1 MLISLAIKNFA
12 IVSQLEVNWHSQMT
26 TITGETGAGKSIAID
41 ALAQALG
48 ERSEASMV
56 RANTDKAEV
65 IASFDI
71 SKLNSAKSWLKE
83 HELYNDDD
91 CILRRVVSKEGRS
104 KAYINGS
111 QVPASQLK
119 IIGSLL
125 VSIHG
130 QHAHQLLT
138 KPEHQRFMLDQYAG
152 NQELLSNL
160 KAVYTEL
167 QSKTSEFKQLTEKQ
181 AEFSAQT
188 QLLQYQVDELNN
200 AELIEGE
207 YQQIEQE
214 HKRLHHANSL
224 QGDSQHALDILYE
237 NDSGNAYSALQS
249 ALSILH
255 KASNVDA
262 KLTPTI
268 ELLDSALIQLDEGT
282 SELKRYVD
290 NLELNPE
297 RLIEVEQRLNLYVE
311 LSRKHQVFPELLID
325 KSNSLT
331 EELNKLINSDHRLI
345 ELEGEIEQAKS
356 NYQTLAVQL
365 TKSRFDFA
373 EQLNKKITSSMH
385 QLNMAEAVFE
395 IEINS
400 NSDTFTQFGSDKIEF
415 LVSANPGQPL
425 QPLLKVASG
434 GELSR
439 ISLAIQVIIAQKV
452 TTPTF
457 MFDEVDVGVSGPTA
471 SAVGKLM
478 RELSN
483 NTQVICVTHLP
494 QVACY
499 GHQQQF
505 VNKQT
510 LTGITQ
516 TSMEAL
522 NQMGR
527 IDELARLLGGDTI
540 SATTRANAQE
550 LLSIAHAH

>member
-12 IVSQLEVNWHSQMT
+12 IVSHLEVNWHNQMT

-65 IASFDI
+65 IASFDV
-71 SKLNSAKSWLKE
+71 SKLTTALNWLKE
-83 HELYNDDD
+83 NELFNDDD
-91 CILRRVVSKEGRS
+91 CILRRVVTKEGRS

-119 IIGSLL
+119 AIGSLL

-130 QHAHQLLT
+130 QHAHQLLI
-138 KPEHQRFMLDQYAG
+138 KADHQRFMLDQYAG
-152 NQELLSNL
+152 NLDLLAEVKL
-160 KAVYTEL
+160 VFQEL
-167 QSKTSEFKQLTEKQ
+167 QSKTSEYKQLTEKQ
-181 AEFSAQT
+181 AEFSAQK

-200 AELIEGE
+200 AELTDGE
-207 YQQIEQE
+207 YQEIENE

-224 QGDSQHALDILYE
+224 QSDTQHAIDILHE
-237 NDSGNAYSALQS
+237 NESGNAYSALQTAMS
-249 ALSILH
+249 LLH
-255 KASNVDA
+255 KSASLDSRLN
-262 KLTPTI
+262 PTI

-282 SELKRYVD
+282 SELRNYID
-290 NLELNPE
+290 QLELNPQ
-297 RLIEVEQRLNLYVE
+297 RLIDVEQRLNLYVD
-311 LSRKHQVFPELLID
+311 LSRKHQVFPEQLIE
-325 KSNSLT
+325 KSISLND
-331 EELNKLINSDHRLI
+331 ELNKLANSDTRLL
-345 ELEGEIEQAKS
+345 ELELEIEQAKN
-356 NYQTLAVQL
+356 NYKELSTKL
-365 TKSRFDFA
+365 TEKRKNFA
-373 EQLNKKITSSMH
+373 QQLNTKITASMK
-385 QLNMAEAVFE
+385 QLNMADAVFS
-395 IEINS
+395 IHIS
-400 NSDTFTQFGSDKIEF
+400 SDSDTFTQFGSDKVEF

-425 QPLLKVASG
+425 QSLLKVASG

-452 TTPTF
+452 TTPTLL
-457 MFDEVDVGVSGPTA
+457 FDEVDVGVSGPTA

-510 LTGITQ
+510 TTGGTQ

-522 NQMGR
+522 DQLGR

-540 SATTRANAQE
+540 SATTKANAKE

>member
-12 IVSQLEVNWHSQMT
+12 IVSQLEVNWHHQMT

-65 IASFDI
+65 IASFDV
-71 SKLNSAKSWLKE
+71 SKLTTAQNWLKE
-83 HELYNDDD
+83 NELFNDDD
-91 CILRRVVSKEGRS
+91 CILRRVVTKEGRS
-104 KAYINGS
+104 KAYINGI

-119 IIGSLL
+119 AIGSLL

-130 QHAHQLLT
+130 QHAHQLLI
-138 KPEHQRFMLDQYAG
+138 KPDHQRFMLDQYAG
-152 NQELLSNL
+152 SLDLLAKVKL
-160 KAVYTEL
+160 VYQEL

-181 AEFSAQT
+181 AEFSAQK

-200 AELIEGE
+200 AELTGGE
-207 YQQIEQE
+207 YQEIESE

-224 QGDSQHALDILYE
+224 QGDTQHALDILHE
-237 NDSGNAYSALQS
+237 NETGNAYSALQT
-249 ALSILH
+249 ALSLLQ
-255 KASNVDA
+255 KSANLDSRLN
-262 KLTPTI
+262 PTI

-282 SELKRYVD
+282 SELRNYID
-290 NLELNPE
+290 QLELNPQ

-311 LSRKHQVFPELLID
+311 LSRKHQVFPELLIE
-325 KSNSLT
+325 KLTSLT
-331 EELNKLINSDHRLI
+331 DELNKLANSDTRLL
-345 ELEGEIEQAKS
+345 ELELEIEQAKNS
-356 NYQTLAVQL
+356 YKELAITL
-365 TKSRFDFA
+365 TEKRNHFA
-373 EQLNKKITSSMH
+373 QQLNKKITASMK
-385 QLNMAEAVFE
+385 QLNMADAEFN
-395 IEINS
+395 ININS
-400 NSDTFTQFGSDKIEF
+400 DPDIFTQFGSDKVEF

-439 ISLAIQVIIAQKV
+439 MSLAIQVIIAQKV
-452 TTPTF
+452 TTPTLL
-457 MFDEVDVGVSGPTA
+457 FDEVDVGVSGPTA

-510 LTGITQ
+510 STGTTQ

-522 NQMGR
+522 DQLGR
-527 IDELARLLGGDTI
+527 IEELARLLGGDTI
-540 SATTRANAQE
+540 SATTKANAQE

>member
-48 ERSEASMV
+48 ERSDASMV

-65 IASFDI
+65 IAAFDI
-71 SKLNSAKSWLKE
+71 SNLESAQNWLKE

-111 QVPASQLK
+111 QVPAAQLK
-119 IIGSLL
+119 AIGSLL

-152 NQELLSNL
+152 NQELLLNL
-160 KAVYTEL
+160 KSVYSDL
-167 QSKTSEFKQLTEKQ
+167 QSKTTEFKQLTEKQ

-207 YQQIEQE
+207 YQEIEQE

-255 KASNVDA
+255 KASSVDA

-282 SELKRYVD
+282 SELRRYVD
-290 NLELNPE
+290 SLELNPE

-331 EELNKLINSDHRLI
+331 EELNKLTNSDNRLI
-345 ELEGEIEQAKS
+345 ELETEIEQAKLR
-356 NYQTLAVQL
+356 YKELAAEL
-365 TKSRFDFA
+365 TKTRTQFA
-373 EQLNKKITSSMH
+373 QQLNKKITSSMQ
-385 QLNMAEAVFE
+385 QLNMADAVFE
-395 IEINS
+395 IQINS
-400 NSDTFTQFGSDKIEF
+400 DPDTYTQFGSDKIEF

-452 TTPTF
+452 TTPTL

-510 LTGITQ
+510 STGVTQ
-516 TSMEAL
+516 TSMKAL
-522 NQMGR
+522 DKTGR

-540 SATTRANAQE
+540 SATTKANAQE

>member
-452 TTPTF
+452 TTPTL

>member
-12 IVSQLEVNWHSQMT
+12 IVSQLEVNWHHQMT

-65 IASFDI
+65 IASFDV
-71 SKLNSAKSWLKE
+71 SKLTTAQNWLKE
-83 HELYNDDD
+83 NELFNDDD
-91 CILRRVVSKEGRS
+91 CILRRVVTKEGRS
-104 KAYINGS
+104 KAYINGI

-119 IIGSLL
+119 AIGSLL

-130 QHAHQLLT
+130 QHAHQLLI
-138 KPEHQRFMLDQYAG
+138 KPDHQRFMLDQYAG
-152 NQELLSNL
+152 SLDLLAKVKL
-160 KAVYTEL
+160 VYQEL

-181 AEFSAQT
+181 AEFSAQK

-200 AELIEGE
+200 AELIDGE
-207 YQQIEQE
+207 YQEIESE

-224 QGDSQHALDILYE
+224 QGDTQHALDILHE
-237 NDSGNAYSALQS
+237 NETGNAYSALQT
-249 ALSILH
+249 ALSLLQ
-255 KASNVDA
+255 KSANLDSRLN
-262 KLTPTI
+262 PTI

-282 SELKRYVD
+282 SELRNYID
-290 NLELNPE
+290 QLELNPQ

-311 LSRKHQVFPELLID
+311 LSRKHQVFPELLIE
-325 KSNSLT
+325 KLTSLT
-331 EELNKLINSDHRLI
+331 DELNKLANSDTRLL
-345 ELEGEIEQAKS
+345 ELELEIEQAKNS
-356 NYQTLAVQL
+356 YKELAITL
-365 TKSRFDFA
+365 TEKRNHFA
-373 EQLNKKITSSMH
+373 QQLNKKITASMK
-385 QLNMAEAVFE
+385 QLNMADAEFN
-395 IEINS
+395 ININS
-400 NSDTFTQFGSDKIEF
+400 DPDIFTQFGSDKVEF

-439 ISLAIQVIIAQKV
+439 MSLAIQVIIAQKV
-452 TTPTF
+452 TTPTLL
-457 MFDEVDVGVSGPTA
+457 FDEVDVGVSGPTA

-499 GHQQQF
+499 GHQQHI
-505 VNKQT
+505 VNNQT
-510 LTGITQ
+510 STGTTQ

-522 NQMGR
+522 DQLGR

-540 SATTRANAQE
+540 SATTKANAQE

>member
-12 IVSQLEVNWHSQMT
+12 IVSQLEVNWHNQMT

-65 IASFDI
+65 IASFDV
-71 SKLNSAKSWLKE
+71 SKLTTAQNWLKE
-83 HELYNDDD
+83 NELFNDDD
-91 CILRRVVSKEGRS
+91 CILRRVVTKEGRS

-119 IIGSLL
+119 AIGSLL

-130 QHAHQLLT
+130 QHAHQLLI
-138 KPEHQRFMLDQYAG
+138 KPDHQRFMLDQYAG
-152 NQELLSNL
+152 SLDLLAKVKL
-160 KAVYTEL
+160 VYQEL

-181 AEFSAQT
+181 AEFSAQK

-200 AELIEGE
+200 AELTDGE
-207 YQQIEQE
+207 YQEIENE

-224 QGDSQHALDILYE
+224 QGDTQHALDILHE
-237 NDSGNAYSALQS
+237 NESGNAYSALQT
-249 ALSILH
+249 ALSLLQ
-255 KASNVDA
+255 KSANLDSRLN
-262 KLTPTI
+262 PTI

-282 SELKRYVD
+282 SELRNYID
-290 NLELNPE
+290 QLELNPQ

-325 KSNSLT
+325 KLTSLT
-331 EELNKLINSDHRLI
+331 DELNKLANSDTRLL
-345 ELEGEIEQAKS
+345 ELELEIEQAKNS
-356 NYQTLAVQL
+356 YKELAITL
-365 TKSRFDFA
+365 TEKRNHFA
-373 EQLNKKITSSMH
+373 QQLNKKITASMK
-385 QLNMAEAVFE
+385 QLNMADAEFN
-395 IEINS
+395 IDINS
-400 NSDTFTQFGSDKIEF
+400 DPEVFTQFGSDKVEF

-439 ISLAIQVIIAQKV
+439 MSLAIQVIIAQKV
-452 TTPTF
+452 TTPTLL
-457 MFDEVDVGVSGPTA
+457 FDEVDVGVSGPTA

-510 LTGITQ
+510 TTGSTQ

-522 NQMGR
+522 DQSGR

-540 SATTRANAQE
+540 SATTKANAQE

>member
-12 IVSQLEVNWHSQMT
+12 IVSQLEVSWHKQMT

-48 ERSEASMV
+48 ERSDASMV

-71 SKLNSAKSWLKE
+71 SYLTSAQRWLKE
-83 HELYNDDD
+83 HELFNDDD
-91 CILRRVVSKEGRS
+91 CILRRVISKEGRS

-111 QVPASQLK
+111 QVPAAQLK
-119 IIGSLL
+119 AIGSLL

-152 NQELLSNL
+152 NQVILQKL

-167 QSKTSEFKQLTEKQ
+167 QSKRLEFKQLTEKQ

-207 YQQIEQE
+207 YQEIEQE

-224 QGDSQHALDILYE
+224 LGDSQHALDILSE

-255 KASNVDA
+255 KAVNIDPNLSS
-262 KLTPTI
+262 TI
-268 ELLDSALIQLDEGT
+268 ELLDIALIQLDEGT
-282 SELKRYVD
+282 SDLKNYIEG
-290 NLELNPE
+290 LELNPE
-297 RLIEVEQRLNLYVE
+297 RLIEVESRLNLYVE

-325 KSNSLT
+325 KANTLT
-331 EELNKLINSDHRLI
+331 AELNQLTNSDNRLI
-345 ELEGEIEQAKS
+345 ELESEIKQAKLEYKALS
-356 NYQTLAVQL
+356 SQL
-365 TKSRFDFA
+365 TESRCKFA
-373 EQLNKKITSSMH
+373 KQLNKKITSSMQ
-385 QLNMAEAVFE
+385 QLNMAEALFE
-395 IEINS
+395 IEIKTDEEMFS
-400 NSDTFTQFGSDKIEF
+400 QYGSDKIEF

-452 TTPTF
+452 TTPTLL
-457 MFDEVDVGVSGPTA
+457 FDEVDVGVSGPTA

-510 LTGITQ
+510 VTGATQ
-516 TSMEAL
+516 TSMQAL
-522 NQMGR
+522 DQSGR
-527 IDELARLLGGDTI
+527 VDELARLLGGDTI
-540 SATTRANAQE
+540 SSTTKANAQE

>member
-1 MLISLAIKNFA
+1 MLLSLAIKNFA
-12 IVSQLEVNWHSQMT
+12 IVSQLEVNWHNQMT

-65 IASFDI
+65 IAVFDI
-71 SKLNSAKSWLKE
+71 TNLTSAQNWLKE
-83 HELYNDDD
+83 HELFNDDE
-91 CILRRVVSKEGRS
+91 CILRRVISKEGRS

-119 IIGSLL
+119 GIGSLL

-152 NQELLSNL
+152 NQTLLNKL
-160 KAVYTEL
+160 KANYLDL

-181 AEFSAQT
+181 AEFSAQK

-207 YQQIEQE
+207 YQEIEQE

-224 QGDSQHALDILYE
+224 QGDSQHALDILHE
-237 NDSGNAYSALQS
+237 NENGNAYSALQS
-249 ALSILH
+249 ALSLLH
-255 KASNVDA
+255 KSSNLDSR
-262 KLTPTI
+262 LTPTI

-282 SELKRYVD
+282 SELRNYID
-290 NLELNPE
+290 DLELNPA

-311 LSRKHQVFPELLID
+311 LSRKHQVFPEQLIE
-325 KSNSLT
+325 KLEELT
-331 EELNKLINSDHRLI
+331 DELNKLTNSDNRLI
-345 ELEGEIEQAKS
+345 ELESEIEIAKNS
-356 NYQTLAVQL
+356 YKELAIEL
-365 TKSRFDFA
+365 TNCRLKFA
-373 EQLNKKITSSMH
+373 KQLNQKITASMQ
-385 QLNMAEAVFE
+385 QLNMGDAVFE
-395 IEINS
+395 IEIK
-400 NSDTFTQFGSDKIEF
+400 SDPETFTQFGSDKIEF

-439 ISLAIQVIIAQKV
+439 MSLAIQVIIAQKV
-452 TTPTF
+452 TTPTLL
-457 MFDEVDVGVSGPTA
+457 FDEVDVGVSGPTA

-510 LTGITQ
+510 HSGMTQ

-522 NQMGR
+522 NQTGR

-540 SATTRANAQE
+540 SATTKANALE

>member
-12 IVSQLEVNWHSQMT
+12 IVSQLEVNWHNQMT

-48 ERSEASMV
+48 ERSDASMV

-65 IASFDI
+65 IAAFDV
-71 SKLNSAKSWLKE
+71 SKLDSAKNWLKE

-119 IIGSLL
+119 SIGSLL

-152 NQELLSNL
+152 NQTLLQKL
-160 KAVYTEL
+160 KSIYSEL

-188 QLLQYQVDELNN
+188 QLLQYQVDELTN

-224 QGDSQHALDILYE
+224 QGDSQHALDMLYE
-237 NDSGNAYSALQS
+237 SDNGNAYTALQS
-249 ALSILH
+249 ALTILH
-255 KASNVDA
+255 KASNVDT
-262 KLTPTI
+262 KLQPTI
-268 ELLDSALIQLDEGT
+268 ELLDSALIQLGEGA
-282 SELKRYVD
+282 SELRNYIES
-290 NLELNPE
+290 LELNPE

-331 EELNKLINSDHRLI
+331 KELNKLTNSDHRLI
-345 ELEGEIEQAKS
+345 ELESEISQAKVK
-356 NYQTLAVQL
+356 YKELAAKL
-365 TKSRFDFA
+365 TKSRCHFA
-373 EQLNKKITSSMH
+373 EQLNKKITSSMQ
-385 QLNMAEAVFE
+385 QLNMADAVFE
-395 IEINS
+395 IEINT
-400 NSDTFTQFGSDKIEF
+400 DDGTFAQFGSDKIEF

-452 TTPTF
+452 TTPTL

-478 RELSN
+478 KELSN

-510 LTGITQ
+510 LTGVTQ

-522 NQMGR
+522 DQGGR

-540 SATTRANAQE
+540 SATTKANAQE

>member
-48 ERSEASMV
+48 ERSDASMV

-65 IASFDI
+65 IAAFDI
-71 SKLNSAKSWLKE
+71 SNLESAKHWLKE

-111 QVPASQLK
+111 QVPAAQLK
-119 IIGSLL
+119 AIGSLL

-152 NQELLSNL
+152 NQQLLQKL
-160 KAVYTEL
+160 KSVYSEL
-167 QSKTSEFKQLTEKQ
+167 QSKTTEFKQLTEKQ

-207 YQQIEQE
+207 YQEIEQE

-224 QGDSQHALDILYE
+224 LSDSQHALDILYE

-255 KASNVDA
+255 KASNVDE

-290 NLELNPE
+290 SLELNPE

-325 KSNSLT
+325 KANSLT
-331 EELNKLINSDHRLI
+331 EELNKLTNSDNRLI
-345 ELEGEIEQAKS
+345 ELESEITKAKL
-356 NYQTLAVQL
+356 NYKELAVDL
-365 TKSRFDFA
+365 TKSRCHFA
-373 EQLNKKITSSMH
+373 QQLNKKITSSMQ
-385 QLNMAEAVFE
+385 QLNMTDAVFE
-395 IEINS
+395 IEINTD
-400 NSDTFTQFGSDKIEF
+400 SDTFTQYGSDKIEF

-452 TTPTF
+452 TTPTL

-478 RELSN
+478 RELSS

-510 LTGITQ
+510 LTGVTQ
-516 TSMEAL
+516 TSMQAL
-522 NQMGR
+522 DQVGR
-527 IDELARLLGGDTI
+527 VDELARLLGGDTI
-540 SATTRANAQE
+540 SATTKANAQE